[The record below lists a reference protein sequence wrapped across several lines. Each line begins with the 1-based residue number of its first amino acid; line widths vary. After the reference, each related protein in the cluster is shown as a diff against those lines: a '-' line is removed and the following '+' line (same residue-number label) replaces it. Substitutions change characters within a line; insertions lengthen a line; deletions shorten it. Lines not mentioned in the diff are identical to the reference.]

1 MSAHSLGQRLQ
12 RSLIPAAAAALVRLL
27 AMTWRVRVVGG
38 EHHAALAESGTPFVF
53 ILWHGE
59 LLPLLW
65 FHRKQGVSILVSEHR
80 DGELVAQAA
89 RRLGYGL
96 VRGSTSRGG
105 ARALLE
111 VASLLKRGVTVG
123 VTPDGPRGPRHHFTP
138 GAIVAAQRAGA
149 PLLPIRASADRA
161 WRLRSWD
168 AFLIP
173 KPFARVTIAYSAAQR
188 VQATGI
194 ADAEME
200 TARFEALLGA
210 TGEKIGA

>member
-1 MSAHSLGQRLQ
+1 MSARPFGQRL
-12 RSLIPAAAAALVRLL
+12 RDALLPAAAALLVRLL
-27 AMTWRVRVVGG
+27 ALTWRVRLVGG
-38 EHHAALAESGTPFVF
+38 EHHRALLASRTPFVF

-65 FHRKQGVSILVSEHR
+65 FHRGQGVSILVSEHR
-80 DGELVAQAA
+80 DGEFVAQAA

-111 VASLLKRGVTVG
+111 VASLLKQGTTIG
-123 VTPDGPRGPRHHFTP
+123 VTPDGPRGPRHRFAP

-168 AFLIP
+168 SFLIP
-173 KPFARVTIAYSAAQR
+173 KPFARVAIAYGEAQR
-188 VQATGI
+188 VQATDIGG
-194 ADAEME
+194 AGRE
-200 TARFEALLGA
+200 TARFEDLLSA
-210 TGEKIGA
+210 TGAKIGA